1 MPQSDYLNTDLA
13 VAGDPSS
20 INLPTQSSSS
30 LDQQSTFSAAPTGAG
45 DQLEIILHTNFTDSR
60 DPNATS
66 LQTDFPGT
74 VEEFTP
80 GPELKDPV
88 VVTAS
93 TDSTGASYTAT
104 PATGDSHGAIAQ
116 TMLTATAG
124 PPEKTQAPVNES
136 QTSVVPKAES
146 AVPSNEHDLTSGQGP
161 EGTENVELE
170 DTC

>member
-45 DQLEIILHTNFTDSR
+45 DQLEIILHTNFT
-60 DPNATS
+60 
-66 LQTDFPGT
+66 GT